1 MADGV
6 GSSDG
11 LSRNSA
17 QFFRKFWHLNIQS
30 KIKIFIWKAIHAVL
44 PSNLHLAARSISI
57 DTSCP
62 RCHYFP
68 EHSFHAL
75 WNFSGAKYVWLE
87 SAMWLILARFK
98 GRSFMD
104 LWSWITLNG
113 TRDDLGSVAM
123 VSWSI
128 WLDRNQLVHQGKAL
142 PPKDVVRA
150 SSPWEQFLACQPM
163 VSPKTSLPSIHTSW
177 CSRSSGIVKIN
188 VDVVV
193 SRGIQPV
200 GIGVVARNEQGI
212 VLITWPLCLDGVFS
226 AYVAELLAAR
236 GGMMMTSQNH
246 WHPVILE
253 TNASNFSRSI
263 SHSLQYADDEA
274 IVSNIVDARL
284 MRLLQSWQGVKKIS
298 QGS

>member
-11 LSRNSA
+11 LLSRNSA
-17 QFFRKFWHLNIQS
+17 QFFRKLWHLNIQN

-44 PSNLHLAARSISI
+44 PSNLHLVARGISI
-57 DTSCP
+57 DTSRP

-75 WNFSGAKYVWLE
+75 WNFSGAKYVWSE

-98 GRSFMD
+98 GRSFM
-104 LWSWITLNG
+104 
-113 TRDDLGSVAM
+113 DLGSVAM

-163 VSPKTSLPSIHTSW
+163 VSPKTSLPSMHTSW

-188 VDVVV
+188 VDVAV

-212 VLITWPLCLDGVFS
+212 VLITRPLCLDGVFS

-236 GGMMMTSQNH
+236 GGNLKTIGTMSSSRPTLAMLQDLYLIHFSMRMMK
-246 WHPVILE
+246 PLYPLFVISDRGYQ
-253 TNASNFSRSI
+253 A
-263 SHSLQYADDEA
+263 YK
-274 IVSNIVDARL
+274 SNIVDARL